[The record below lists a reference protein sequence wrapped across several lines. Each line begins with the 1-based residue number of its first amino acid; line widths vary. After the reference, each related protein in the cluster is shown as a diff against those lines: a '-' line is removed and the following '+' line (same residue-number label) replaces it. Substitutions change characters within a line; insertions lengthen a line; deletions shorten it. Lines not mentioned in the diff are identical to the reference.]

1 MPKKVTGCTSHAAA
15 PWKSRALQRGSA
27 GVLQM
32 HKLALPQK
40 TKLFYKRTD
49 IFDYLWSLVKNDQT
63 NIDNCLLKNSRDLR
77 ITNLL
82 HSYLK
87 YIPDYPEKLV
97 TPNNSTLT
105 DLINNIVVSGNAD
118 SDILGNTYAHI
129 ILNSMLVPTPEY
141 SLSTTGFN
149 LIEFEQKYMYKRG
162 DEMNFKLNIV

>member
-1 MPKKVTGCTSHAAA
+1 MEAEKQRFDNANEIPHICQTNWGNPQYEIDTGRDFNLLEYS
-15 PWKSRALQRGSA
+15 
-27 GVLQM
+27 
-32 HKLALPQK
+32 
-40 TKLFYKRTD
+40 LFYKRTD

-129 ILNSMLVPTPEY
+129 ILLLFYITLLYVPLEITCII
-141 SLSTTGFN
+141 N
-149 LIEFEQKYMYKRG
+149 
-162 DEMNFKLNIV
+162 D